1 MDYVKYECL
10 VCWYGVELSGWTEP
24 TIGQPGAITTSLA
37 LIRLADALHMGDCYW
52 MALNDKGWDTC
63 KEAHLQAIC
72 SGKFPLRKKRKDAG
86 LSNILKCK
94 GADKARHGIDGES
107 SDKES
112 NEGDE

>member
-37 LIRLADALHMGDCYW
+37 LIRLADALRMGDCYW
-52 MALNDKGWDTC
+52 MALNDKDWDTR
-63 KEAHLQAIC
+63 KEAHLQAIH
-72 SGKFPLRKKRKDAG
+72 SGKVPLHKKHKDAG

-107 SDKES
+107 SDEES